1 MLTGACSREHL
12 GPTPSVDAGTP
23 SPVTDAGMPLP
34 TVDGRV
40 LPTPPPPF
48 ATALDFRNDTDA
60 PVFVHKGCS
69 GVDFGV
75 SSGAGDFRD
84 RLGPTYH
91 CGCYCD
97 ESSCTSPP
105 LCGACPESEGVRLPG
120 GETLTMNWDGL
131 QLTDEE
137 KARPGGGASFT
148 CLRSHALPA
157 GAYRVSIRVFD
168 DAASAAGNVGGRIV
182 TRDFSL
188 PASGGVVDVPLAVN
202 AVDTCDATPS
212 ASAPACTGLE
222 AHDVPC
228 SLAEPLAFAW
238 EGGLSFYGEASQ
250 LTPPATYGRRRTYY
264 MGTMP
269 DLTCATAIPRCTRDS
284 RVVTTS
290 DIARAI
296 NEPTVL
302 AAYATTTP
310 VYGYDYRANDGQILI
325 LRRPD
330 GTSLGI
336 GSTCNG
342 CSPTAVANP
351 LTPALSAVGAV
362 LGAFD
367 RQMLNTTGCVALRT
381 PGNYY

>member
-1 MLTGACSREHL
+1 M
-12 GPTPSVDAGTP
+12 
-23 SPVTDAGMPLP
+23 
-34 TVDGRV
+34 
-40 LPTPPPPF
+40 
-48 ATALDFRNDTDA
+48 DF
-60 PVFVHKGCS
+60 
-69 GVDFGV
+69 
-75 SSGAGDFRD
+75 
-84 RLGPTYH
+84 
-91 CGCYCD
+91 
-97 ESSCTSPP
+97 SC
-105 LCGACPESEGVRLPG
+105 
-120 GETLTMNWDGL
+120 
-131 QLTDEE
+131 TDEE

-351 LTPALSAVGAV
+351 LTPALSVSAPCSGRSIARCSTPPAASCSARRATTTETPPYGSRGCGNCGRSREVGPWPAHV
-362 LGAFD
+362 
-367 RQMLNTTGCVALRT
+367 GCAASCN
-381 PGNYY
+381 P

>member
-48 ATALDFRNDTDA
+48 ATAIHFWNDTDT

-97 ESSCTSPP
+97 ESTCTSPP
-105 LCGACPESEGVRLPG
+105 LCGACPESEGVRLTG
-120 GETLTMNWDGL
+120 GETLTMSWDGL

-137 KARPGGGASFT
+137 KARPSGGASFT

-182 TRDFSL
+182 TQDFSL
-188 PASGGVVDVPLAVN
+188 PTASGIVEVPLS
-202 AVDTCDATPS
+202 VDARDNCDATPT
-212 ASAPACTGLE
+212 AAAPPCTGTE

-228 SLAEPLAFAW
+228 NLAAPLGFAW
-238 EGGLSFYGEASQ
+238 EGGLSLYGDASQ
-250 LTPPATYGRRRTYY
+250 LTPPATYGRRRTYT
-264 MGTMP
+264 MGPPMP
-269 DLTCATAIPRCTRDS
+269 DLTCATAVPRCTRDS

-290 DIARAI
+290 DIARVV
-296 NEPTVL
+296 NDPGVL
-302 AAYATTTP
+302 AAYGSSTP
-310 VYGYDYRANDGQILI
+310 VYGYDHRNNDGQVLV

-330 GTSLGI
+330 GTSLAI
-336 GSTCNG
+336 GTACSG
-342 CSPTAVANP
+342 CFIANP
-351 LTPALSAVGAV
+351 LTPALSAVVPV
-362 LGAFD
+362 LRALD
-367 RQMLNTTGCVALRT
+367 LQLMSTPDCLALR
-381 PGNYY
+381 PAGNYY